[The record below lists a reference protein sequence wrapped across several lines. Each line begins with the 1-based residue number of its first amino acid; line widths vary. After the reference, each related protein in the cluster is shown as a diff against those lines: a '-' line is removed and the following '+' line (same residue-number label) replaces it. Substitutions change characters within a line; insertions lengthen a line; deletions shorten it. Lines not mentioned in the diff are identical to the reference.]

1 MLKKDVKQYDK
12 NIFKE
17 LEESWAICTAGD
29 RNSGFNCLTVSW
41 GGIGMLWGK
50 PVGFVFVRNSRY
62 THSFLEKS
70 EGITLSFL
78 SDAYQE
84 AKQYLGQVSGRNEDK
99 LAKSGLSYT
108 YDPDMDVCYI
118 RQASYVFKMKKLLSV
133 DLDSD
138 LLKEDLKEKFYS
150 VKDDH
155 TLYICEI
162 KQYLT
167 KEKEA

>member
-1 MLKKDVKQYDK
+1 
-12 NIFKE
+12 
-17 LEESWAICTAGD
+17 
-29 RNSGFNCLTVSW
+29 
-41 GGIGMLWGK
+41 
-50 PVGFVFVRNSRY
+50 
-62 THSFLEKS
+62 
-70 EGITLSFL
+70 
-78 SDAYQE
+78 
-84 AKQYLGQVSGRNEDK
+84 
-99 LAKSGLSYT
+99 
-108 YDPDMDVCYI
+108 MDVCYI

>member
-1 MLKKDVKQYDK
+1 
-12 NIFKE
+12 
-17 LEESWAICTAGD
+17 
-29 RNSGFNCLTVSW
+29 
-41 GGIGMLWGK
+41 
-50 PVGFVFVRNSRY
+50 
-62 THSFLEKS
+62 
-70 EGITLSFL
+70 
-78 SDAYQE
+78 
-84 AKQYLGQVSGRNEDK
+84 
-99 LAKSGLSYT
+99 
-108 YDPDMDVCYI
+108 
-118 RQASYVFKMKKLLSV
+118 MKKLLSV